1 MKNLHAKLKNH
12 GKKVIIHLKRH
23 HRKYLFG
30 ALCSGI
36 LALIGLHT
44 ASTINSTFA
53 DEDDYGI
60 TIVLQATATE
70 PDQTLT
76 INKYFA
82 NDYTVDR

>member
-36 LALIGLHT
+36 LALVGMHT

-53 DEDDYGI
+53 DEERSTQSIIYDQNANI
-60 TIVLQATATE
+60 TYVDTE
-70 PDQTLT
+70 
-76 INKYFA
+76 
-82 NDYTVDR
+82 